1 VVGRQDDL
9 EAPDP
14 SCHSPRIM
22 NDSRSIDSI
31 AYQTNRISLPGP
43 RNRSDLR
50 VALTR
55 RGRGKYLKRV
65 GGSEDRVPL
74 DLDRT
79 HAVRTGEIPS

>member
-22 NDSRSIDSI
+22 NDSGSIDSI

-55 RGRGKYLKRV
+55 RGRGKYLRRV
-65 GGSEDRVPL
+65 GGIGGSCTSRSGSDPC
-74 DLDRT
+74 RT
-79 HAVRTGEIPS
+79 DGENT